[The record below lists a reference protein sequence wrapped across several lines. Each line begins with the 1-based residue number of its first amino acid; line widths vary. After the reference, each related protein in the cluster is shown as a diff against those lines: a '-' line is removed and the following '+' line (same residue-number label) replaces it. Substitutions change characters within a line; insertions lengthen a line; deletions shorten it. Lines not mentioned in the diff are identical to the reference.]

1 MYYLVSETKGV
12 TAKQKIIVLHPKMN
26 SLQKKSAF
34 VVIKIHVYVLIW
46 HFDSQSLLLHDAE
59 FDL

>member
-12 TAKQKIIVLHPKMN
+12 TAEQKIIVLHPKMN

-34 VVIKIHVYVLIW
+34 VVIKIYVLIW

-59 FDL
+59 INL